1 MLLSLFYFLIFIGY
15 DVDVYDKLSQ
25 PGGRAQTWTT
35 EWISP
40 KVILK
45 NFPVLSLR
53 ETLRYTIL
61 SYLLPYINSYFN
73 TSLG

>member
-1 MLLSLFYFLIFIGY
+1 MPCFYNYFIFLIFIGY

-40 KVILK
+40 KVNLK
-45 NFPVLSLR
+45 LFHSFIH
-53 ETLRYTIL
+53 TYL
-61 SYLLPYINSYFN
+61 SYLLLYFN
-73 TSLG
+73 SCFDTFLG

>member
-53 ETLRYTIL
+53 ETYLQFYHIYYLISIL
-61 SYLLPYINSYFN
+61 ILIHL
-73 TSLG
+73 

>member
-1 MLLSLFYFLIFIGY
+1 MSVFHNCFIFFILIGY

-40 KVILK
+40 KVNLEFFPSFILK
-45 NFPVLSLR
+45 RDFI
-53 ETLRYTIL
+53 TL
-61 SYLLPYINSYFN
+61 SYLLLYFYFHFDK
-73 TSLG
+73 SLG

>member
-53 ETLRYTIL
+53 EK
-61 SYLLPYINSYFN
+61 
-73 TSLG
+73 

>member
-1 MLLSLFYFLIFIGY
+1 MICFYFLGY

-40 KVILK
+40 KV
-45 NFPVLSLR
+45 
-53 ETLRYTIL
+53 
-61 SYLLPYINSYFN
+61 YLFFAIISEH
-73 TSLG
+73 